1 MKDIC
6 NVGAGFG
13 AAIHSACAHAE
24 FVRAPRALYS
34 VECIDACGQSRWR
47 DHFANT
53 VVTAGKNDLLTQYFK
68 GSAYTAAW
76 HVGLVDNAGFS
87 AIAAADTMASHG
99 GWAESA
105 AYSNANRPALT
116 LGAASAGSIDN
127 AAAVASFSINATAM
141 IRGAFVA
148 NNSTKG
154 GAAGTLYSAGAFAA
168 NRSVVS
174 GDTLNITVTLSAT

>member
-1 MKDIC
+1 MKDVW

-13 AAIHSACAHAE
+13 ATIRPACARGE
-24 FVRAPRALYS
+24 IIDAPRALYS
-34 VECIDACGQSRWR
+34 VECIDAEGKSRWH
-47 DHFANT
+47 DHFANM
-53 VVTAGKNDLLTQYFK
+53 VVAAGKNDLLTQYFK

-87 AIAAADTMASHG
+87 AIVVGDTMASHS
-99 GWAESA
+99 GWTEST

-116 LGAASAGSIDN
+116 FGAASGGSIDN
-127 AAAVASFSINATAM
+127 SASVASFAINATAT

-148 NNSTKG
+148 NNSAKG
-154 GAAGTLYSAGAFAA
+154 GSAGTLYSAGTFAA

-174 GDTLNITVTLSAT
+174 GDTLNITVTLSAS